1 MSDFERTDDG
11 IGYCLLNTDTNE
23 FCDDVPYCS
32 FCSKWWCEP
41 TNDSYKAVRDYIL
54 NNEINPLQREIEVEE
69 QFFIKLINQAKVL
82 NINGLAELDKSDE
95 NAIKSQ
101 SLKIR
106 AKADKIAFLKAS
118 LLERNFEKD
127 TTVEKKEV

>member
-1 MSDFERTDDG
+1 M
-11 IGYCLLNTDTNE
+11 
-23 FCDDVPYCS
+23 
-32 FCSKWWCEP
+32 
-41 TNDSYKAVRDYIL
+41 
-54 NNEINPLQREIEVEE
+54 EE
-69 QFFIKLINQAKVL
+69 QFFIKLINQAKIV
-82 NINGLAELDKSDE
+82 NVNGLAELDKYDE

-118 LLERNFEKD
+118 LLERNFEKN